1 MAVLEIKNPMA
12 IVHIRWL
19 STEEGGRKTGPP
31 SAPVYAATAVFR
43 LGDESEVMPGWPAT
57 ADQMSILVER
67 AAAVADGIESGR
79 IGFLV
84 PDLARPFLRVG
95 AEVLIMEGP
104 RVVADA
110 TVIELLAEPN
120 GS

>member
-19 STEEGGRKTGPP
+19 SADEGGRKTGPP
-31 SAPVYAATAVFR
+31 SAPVYTATAVFR
-43 LGDESEVMPGWPAT
+43 LGGESEVTPGWPAT

-67 AAAVADGIESGR
+67 AGALEGGLESGR

-95 AEVLIMEGP
+95 AEIL
-104 RVVADA
+104 
-110 TVIELLAEPN
+110 
-120 GS
+120 